1 VGFISYEQGLEN
13 GHESTANFLP
23 PGSSVN
29 TSRDIPK
36 VTGNTVLDRFNLPF
50 KSMYILD
57 HRNKALNTIKYILSS
72 ISIATSIAA

>member
-1 VGFISYEQGLEN
+1 MGFISYEQRLGN

-23 PGSSVN
+23 PGSSVD

-36 VTGNTVLDRFNLPF
+36 VTGNTVPQRFNLPF
-50 KSMYILD
+50 KSKYILD
-57 HRNKALNTIKYILSS
+57 NHNKALNTTKYIISP